1 MKKYLRS
8 LAAIFL
14 SICMVL
20 GYNSISTIASANDN
34 STSQAESVTESVI
47 ADAATADTEEVQ
59 SDNASGLENP
69 FFTAITQVCIV
80 VDDRDK
86 YVKNFEEYGFK
97 DWKFT
102 DFNEDVITDGENFG
116 KPGEVSFLCA
126 TNKTCDVELEIIQ
139 PVSEGTTYDKFLKEK
154 GPGIHHILVT
164 RGNNYEDTM
173 AFLGSRDVGIQTK
186 ATFLE
191 DRPVVGG
198 MSFMYPDTV
207 KDLAMITEFV
217 DTDFTPDD
225 KYDENGKN
233 IANVA
238 NQEHPE
244 EEDTDDDDDDAPF
257 FTEITQVCIVVDDR
271 DKYVKNF
278 EEYGFKDWKFTNFN
292 DEVITNGENFGKPSE
307 VSFLCATNK
316 TCGVELEII
325 QPVSEGTTYDKFL
338 KEKGPGIHHI
348 LVTRGHSYEETMDFL
363 ESRDVGIQTKAT
375 FLESRPVVGGMS
387 FMYPDTVKDLAMITE
402 FVDTDFTPDDKYDE
416 SGKNIANVAPD
427 NN

>member
-1 MKKYLRS
+1 MRKRIS
-8 LAAIFL
+8 SWIAIVIALCLFL
-14 SICMVL
+14 GCNRNAV
-20 GYNSISTIASANDN
+20 AS
-34 STSQAESVTESVI
+34 STSSDSGSTVSEQNESVEDKSTDQSNEADES
-47 ADAATADTEEVQ
+47 EEK
-59 SDNASGLENP
+59 P
-69 FFTAITQVCIV
+69 FFTAITQVCVV

-116 KPGEVSFLCA
+116 EPGEVSFLCA
-126 TNKTCDVELEIIQ
+126 TNKTCGVEIEIIQ

-164 RGNNYEDTM
+164 RGNSYEDTM
-173 AFLGSRDVGIQTK
+173 KFLEGRDVGIQTK
-186 ATFLE
+186 ATFRE

-225 KYDENGKN
+225 KYDENGEN
-233 IANVA
+233 IANIS
-238 NQEHPE
+238 NQDHPE
-244 EEDTDDDDDDAPF
+244 EEEADDNKESDGTAPF
-257 FTEITQVCIVVDDR
+257 FTAITQVCVVVDDR

-292 DEVITNGENFGKPSE
+292 DEVITNGENNGEPGE

-316 TCGVELEII
+316 TCDVEIEII

-348 LVTRGHSYEETMDFL
+348 LVTRGNSYEDTMKFL
-363 ESRDVGIQTKAT
+363 EDRDVGIQTKAT
-375 FLESRPVVGGMS
+375 FREDRPVVGGMS

-416 SGKNIANVAPD
+416 NGENIANVSGD
-427 NN
+427 